1 VPARKVAVPA
11 AVGDDRWMSRPTPCR
26 ICRQWFR
33 PDLRLGDRQR
43 VCSAPAC
50 QAERQRRNVAA
61 WKQLHPD
68 DAVKRRI
75 VARQRCAARD
85 EPVDPLTVPAPLDR
99 LPWAVAQTE
108 FKVQGADFLA
118 HMGRLLLGA
127 VRK

>member
-1 VPARKVAVPA
+1 
-11 AVGDDRWMSRPTPCR
+11 
-26 ICRQWFR
+26 
-33 PDLRLGDRQR
+33 
-43 VCSAPAC
+43 
-50 QAERQRRNVAA
+50 VAA

-127 VRK
+127 ARTSMGGSRPCDYGRIWKSSPETARK